1 MYVMSVLMVV
11 VVAAFA
17 LAVPPF
23 PVLTALAY
31 PASFAVCSLRSLSAS
46 SKNS

>member
-1 MYVMSVLMVV
+1 M
-11 VVAAFA
+11 VAAFA
-17 LAVPPF
+17 LDVVSF
-23 PVLTALAY
+23 VPVLTALVF